1 MRYIQHRKPPLEKDQ
16 TKGQTKGQTMESN
29 KVDKSKRDELEG
41 DNG

>member
-1 MRYIQHRKPPLEKDQ
+1 MRYIQHRKPPLEKD
-16 TKGQTKGQTMESN
+16 QTKGQTMESN